1 MQAGKITRTDLIVAL
16 SRATDLATGQP
27 LGFALKAAAIA
38 DGLARRAGLSD
49 ALREQV
55 FQQGMLRYI
64 GCNSE
69 GHAMAA
75 LLGDEIAFRR
85 DFALIDA
92 GKPQEVIPLVLKHLR
107 LSQAKQPPLSALL
120 HVLQGFVASRPESAR
135 ILGGHCEVA
144 QRLGQRLG
152 LSDESC
158 AGLGQ
163 LYARWDG
170 KGIPAGLR
178 GDAISLPVR
187 IVTLAQDALALREA
201 FGVEGALERIRPRA
215 GKAYDPALV
224 ASLLDHP
231 DLLRDA
237 ALKIHPDDAGLEDE
251 ALGTA
256 LLAMADFIDIKTPHT
271 MGHSRRL
278 AALVADAAKLYG
290 LPKASIT
297 LLHQAALLH
306 DIGQAGVPA
315 KVMMKPD
322 AFDAGEQEAM
332 RLHTY
337 YGGRVLAEG
346 HALKRLAQLASEHH
360 ERLDGSGYHNG
371 TRATALTAEARILAA
386 AEAYQNRIEPRPH
399 RAALSGASAAA
410 ALQKEVREGKLD
422 PDAVKAVLAAAG
434 QVSSQIN
441 RKTMELTPRELE
453 TLRCICRGMS
463 MKEAARS
470 LGISPKT
477 VDNHIQSI
485 HAKTGMRTRGGL
497 ILHALEQGWVGLNEA

>member
-1 MQAGKITRTDLIVAL
+1 MQASKITRTDLIVAL

-38 DGLARRAGLSD
+38 DGLTRHAGLS
-49 ALREQV
+49 APQCEQV

-69 GHAMAA
+69 SHAMAA

-92 GKPQEVIPLVLKHLR
+92 GKPQEVIPLVLKQLR
-107 LSQAKQPPLSALL
+107 LSQEKQLPFTALL
-120 HVLQGFVASRPESAR
+120 SVLQGFIASRSKSAR

-152 LSDESC
+152 LPDEAC

-178 GDAISLPVR
+178 GEAIALPVR
-187 IVTLAQDALALREA
+187 IVTLAQDAQALREA
-201 FGVEGALERIRPRA
+201 FGIESALERIKQRA

-224 ASLLDHP
+224 AVLVDHP
-231 DLLRDA
+231 DLLQDG
-237 ALKIHPDDAGLEDE
+237 ALKIPSDE
-251 ALGTA
+251 AALDGDELGEA

-315 KVMMKPD
+315 KVMMKPS
-322 AFDAGEQEAM
+322 AFDTSEQEAM

-337 YGGRVLAEG
+337 YSGRVLAESA
-346 HALKRLAQLASEHH
+346 ALKRLAQLASEHH

-371 TRATALTAEARILAA
+371 TRAAALTAEARLLAA

-399 RAALSGASAAA
+399 RAALPATAAA
-410 ALQKEVREGKLD
+410 AVLQKDVREGKLD
-422 PDAVKAVLAAAG
+422 ADAVKAVLAAAG
-434 QVSSQIN
+434 QVSARPN

-453 TLRCICRGMS
+453 TLRCLCRGIS
-463 MKEAARS
+463 MKEVARA
-470 LGISPKT
+470 LNISPKT

-497 ILHALEQGWVGLNEA
+497 ILHALEQGWVGLPET